1 MATRGVDD
9 AGMDFTPEN
18 AGDMARRAT
27 KARVENRRKRAAGAI
42 PHLRDRLV
50 ARLASVVDG
59 EDIDTVI
66 KAAPTIR
73 MLTDDTDAS
82 TLGPDPLAERY
93 RALGYEP
100 PF

>member
-1 MATRGVDD
+1 MGITR
-9 AGMDFTPEN
+9 EN
-18 AGDMARRAT
+18 AAELARLAT

-42 PHLRDRLV
+42 PNLRDRLV

-93 RALGYEP
+93 RALGYDP

>member
-1 MATRGVDD
+1 MGFTRD
-9 AGMDFTPEN
+9 N
-18 AGDMARRAT
+18 AAANARLAT
-27 KARVENRRKRAAGAI
+27 KAREENRRKRRAGGL
-42 PHLRDRLV
+42 PNLRDRLV
-50 ARLASVVDG
+50 ARLAAVVEG
-59 EDIDTVI
+59 EDIDAVI

>member
-1 MATRGVDD
+1 MGFTRD
-9 AGMDFTPEN
+9 N
-18 AGDMARRAT
+18 AAANARLAT
-27 KARVENRRKRAAGAI
+27 KAREENRRKRRAGGL
-42 PHLRDRLV
+42 PNLRDRLV
-50 ARLASVVDG
+50 TRLGAVVDG
-59 EDIDTVI
+59 EDIDAVI

-93 RALGYEP
+93 RALGYDP